1 MQIGAVA
8 KKTGVSVDA
17 IRFYERS
24 ALLPHAPRTAGGF
37 RRYGES
43 DLEALAFIRRVKALG
58 FTLSEVR
65 ELLELRRSGLQ
76 PCAPVRRRLEQKILQ
91 IRQKLAGLQK
101 LRRELNLAL
110 RACNRAGGKRSVRC
124 PLLCEPATRKLER
137 AK

>member
-24 ALLPHAPRTAGGF
+24 ALLRNAPRTAGGF

-43 DLEALAFIRRVKALG
+43 DLEALAFIRRAKALG

-110 RACNRAGGKRSVRC
+110 RACNRAGGKRSERC
-124 PLLCEPATRKLER
+124 PLLREPATRKLER

>member
-1 MQIGAVA
+1 MQIGVVA
-8 KKTGVSVDA
+8 KKTGLSVDA

-24 ALLPHAPRTAGGF
+24 ALLPNAPRTAGGF

-43 DLEALAFIRRVKALG
+43 DLEALAFIRRAKALG

-65 ELLELRRSGLQ
+65 ELLELRRRG
-76 PCAPVRRRLEQKILQ
+76 LEQKILQ

-124 PLLCEPATRKLER
+124 PLLREPATRKLER

>member
-8 KKTGVSVDA
+8 KKTGLSVDA

-24 ALLPHAPRTAGGF
+24 ALLPNAPRTAGGF

-65 ELLELRRSGLQ
+65 ELLELRRCGLQ
-76 PCAPVRRRLEQKILQ
+76 PCVPVRSRFEQNILQ
-91 IRQKLAGLQK
+91 IRQKLAGLEM
-101 LRRELNLAL
+101 LRCTLIM
-110 RACNRAGGKRSVRC
+110 
-124 PLLCEPATRKLER
+124 
-137 AK
+137 

>member
-24 ALLPHAPRTAGGF
+24 ALLPKAPRTAGGF

-76 PCAPVRRRLEQKILQ
+76 PCARCAAVW
-91 IRQKLAGLQK
+91 
-101 LRRELNLAL
+101 
-110 RACNRAGGKRSVRC
+110 NRKFSKYGKNS
-124 PLLCEPATRKLER
+124 PASKS
-137 AK
+137 

>member
-8 KKTGVSVDA
+8 KKTGLSVDA
-17 IRFYERS
+17 IRFYERN

-58 FTLSEVR
+58 FTLAEVR
-65 ELLELRRSGLQ
+65 ELLELRCSSLQ
-76 PCAPVRRRLEQKILQ
+76 PCAPVRRRLEEKILQ

-101 LRRELNLAL
+101 LRRELHLAL
-110 RACNRAGGKRSVRC
+110 RGCNQASGKRSERC
-124 PLLCEPATRKLER
+124 PLLREPATRKLER